1 MTPGVAA
8 KEILMNRK
16 LRMGMVGGGRDSF
29 IGPVHRM
36 AAQMDSKIELVCG
49 AFSNSPEKS
58 RLSGQDLLLPPE
70 RVYGTYEEMLRAEAQ
85 LPDGDGM
92 DFVSIVTPNNM
103 HHPVAMAALEA
114 GFHVVCD
121 KPMTLDLDEARELER
136 KVQETGR
143 LFCLTHNYTG
153 YPMVK
158 EARDLVS
165 SDRLGA
171 VRRVVVEYPQ
181 GWLATDV
188 ETTGLKQAVWRTDP
202 RIAGASSCMGD
213 IGTHCE
219 NLAEY
224 ITGLRITE
232 MCADLTTFV
241 SGRRLEDDGSVLLR
255 FGDSARGIL
264 WASQVAIGQE
274 NTLSIRV
281 YGEKGSLEWH
291 QERPNTLVVRWPD
304 RPTEM
309 RRTATNFVGE
319 AASSS
324 TRLPAGHPEGYL
336 EAFANV
342 YSSFADAL
350 SGVLWGENSDDAKPD
365 YPDVHDGVRGMA
377 FLDAVVSSAGSEKKW
392 VEVPRYGAS

>member
-1 MTPGVAA
+1 
-8 KEILMNRK
+8 MNRK

-29 IGPVHRM
+29 MGPVHRM

-49 AFSNSPEKS
+49 AFSSSPEKS

-291 QERPNTLVVRWPD
+291 QEEPNTLVVRWPD

-309 RRTATNFVGE
+309 RRTATDFVGE

-392 VEVPRYGAS
+392 VEVPR

>member
-1 MTPGVAA
+1 
-8 KEILMNRK
+8 MNRK

>member
-1 MTPGVAA
+1 MD
-8 KEILMNRK
+8 RK

-29 IGPVHRM
+29 IGPVHRI

-49 AFSNSPEKS
+49 AFSSSPEKS

-70 RVYGTYEEMLRAEAQ
+70 RVYGTYEEMLLKEAQ
-85 LPDGDGM
+85 LPNGDGM

-103 HHPVAMAALEA
+103 HHPVAMAALET

-121 KPMTLDLDEARELER
+121 KPMTMDLEEARDLER

-158 EARDLVS
+158 EARDLVAE
-165 SDRLGA
+165 DRLGA

-181 GWLATDV
+181 GWLATDI
-188 ETTGLKQAVWRTDP
+188 EATGQKQAAWRTDP
-202 RIAGASSCMGD
+202 RFAGASSCMGD

-224 ITGLRITE
+224 ITGLQITE

-255 FGDSARGIL
+255 FGDSARGVL

-291 QERPNTLVVRWPD
+291 QEEPNTLVACWPEK
-304 RPTEM
+304 PTET
-309 RRTATNFVGE
+309 RRTATDFVGE

-324 TRLPAGHPEGYL
+324 ARLPAGHPEGFL
-336 EAFANV
+336 EAFANI

-350 SGVLWGENSDDAKPD
+350 SSALAGENSDATRPD
-365 YPDVHDGVRGMA
+365 FPDVHDGVRGMA
-377 FLDAVVSSAGSEKKW
+377 FLDAVVESAGSEKKW
-392 VEVPRYGAS
+392 VEVPK

>member
-1 MTPGVAA
+1 
-8 KEILMNRK
+8 MNRK

-49 AFSNSPEKS
+49 AFSSSPEKS

-291 QERPNTLVVRWPD
+291 QEEPNTLVVRWPD

-309 RRTATNFVGE
+309 RRTATDFVGE

-392 VEVPRYGAS
+392 VEVPR